1 MKEWNYKKV
10 GKFGV
15 GLATALLLAACG
27 NGGETAE
34 SADNGSEATSEQ
46 TASGNKVTFVSW
58 LTEQKDLDQA
68 VLDAYLEENPDAN
81 IEFKYV
87 GDNQTANYYQQVDL
101 MLMGGD
107 EIDIVMTGSYA
118 DYAQRA
124 DSGSYL
130 AIDEYFESEGVDP
143 YETYISSLVAP
154 VNDELYG
161 IPGDAK
167 SWIVYINK
175 DKLEEAGLEVPPVD
189 WTWEDYAE
197 YAEALTTD
205 ETVGSY
211 FHTWD
216 HYNYLNI
223 WSLRLGNAIINED
236 GTLAFDAP
244 EFKEFIEFR
253 KQMEE
258 EGINLPYQTIK
269 ATNSTY
275 RDRFFNEEI
284 AMLPIGTFLIPE
296 LDNVDSFPHDFE
308 TTFAMMPRDA
318 DAPEGRTYTESL
330 YYSIANSSDAPQEAY
345 DFLRFYTTEG
355 AKIKSVNLP
364 SQAGEDKM
372 EYVNAMVDD
381 TTLVDMDALATVL
394 NNPKWEDNP
403 NTTAPAYQRQ
413 LTDMM
418 VEEVEKYFLGNEG
431 IDTVINNMM
440 TRGQQIIDENQ

>member
-1 MKEWNYKKV
+1 MKEWNYKKI
-10 GKFGV
+10 GKFGM
-15 GLATALLLAACG
+15 GLTTALLLAACG
-27 NGGETAE
+27 SGGETADSTVEGSTGGE
-34 SADNGSEATSEQ
+34 SAT
-46 TASGNKVTFVSW
+46 SGNKVTFVSW

-68 VLDAYLEENPDAN
+68 VLDAYMEENPDAN
-81 IEFKYV
+81 IEFQYV
-87 GDNQTANYYQQVDL
+87 GDNQTANYYKQVDL

-130 AIDEYFESEGVDP
+130 AIDNYFEEEGVDP
-143 YETYISSLVAP
+143 YDEYISSLVAP
-154 VNDELYG
+154 VNDEIYG

-189 WTWEDYAE
+189 WTWDDYAK
-197 YAEALTTD
+197 YAAALTTD

-223 WSLRLGNAIINED
+223 WSLRLGNAIMNDD
-236 GTLAFDAP
+236 GSLAFDAP

-258 EGINLPYQTIK
+258 DGINLPYQTIK

-296 LDNVDSFPHDFE
+296 LSDTTAFPHDFE

-355 AKIKSVNLP
+355 AKIKGVNLP
-364 SQAGEDKM
+364 SQVVEDKM
-372 EYVNAMVDD
+372 EYVNAMVKD
-381 TTLVDMDALATVL
+381 TALVDVETLETVI
-394 NNPKWEDNP
+394 NNPNWVDNP
-403 NTTAPAYQRQ
+403 NTTAPAYQRK

-418 VEEVEKYFLGNEG
+418 VEEVEKYFLGNEEL
-431 IDTVINNMM
+431 DTVINNMM
-440 TRGQQIIDENQ
+440 TRGQQIVDENQ